1 MINFKNLN
9 QETPFLIFKDK
20 FDEARY
26 ANQSNIDAISISSYS
41 LKNKEVN
48 SRYVNLKFVIDKEFI
63 FFSNYHSPKAH
74 DFNSHNQI
82 SALIYWDK
90 IDVQIR
96 MKAKI
101 KQTTKEFNFEYF
113 SKRDDKKN
121 ALSISS
127 KQSATI
133 ESYENVYKKYKH
145 AFKSEN
151 LQECPDNWGGFSFVP
166 YYFEFWKGH
175 NSRLN
180 KRESYELQNEKW
192 IHSFLQP

>member
-20 FDEARY
+20 FDEAKY
-26 ANQSNIDAISISSYS
+26 ANQSNIDAISISSFS
-41 LKNKEVN
+41 SKNKEVN

-63 FFSNYHSPKAH
+63 FFSNYQSPKAH

-101 KQTTKEFNFEYF
+101 KQTTKEFNNEYF

-127 KQSATI
+127 KQSAPI

-145 AFKSEN
+145 ALKSEN
-151 LQECPDNWGGFSFVP
+151 LQECPDYWGGFSFVP

-175 NSRLN
+175 DSRLN

-192 IHSFLQP
+192 IHGLLQP

>member
-1 MINFKNLN
+1 MISFKNLN
-9 QETPFLIFKDK
+9 QETPFLIFKDN
-20 FDEARY
+20 FDKARY
-26 ANQSNIDAISISSYS
+26 ANQSNIDAISISSFS
-41 LKNKEVN
+41 SKNKEVN

-63 FFSNYHSPKAH
+63 FFSNYQSPKAH

-101 KQTTKEFNFEYF
+101 KQTTKEFNNEYF

-127 KQSATI
+127 KQSAPI

-151 LQECPDNWGGFSFVP
+151 LQECPDYWGGFSFVP

-180 KRESYELQNEKW
+180 RRESYELQNEKW
-192 IHSFLQP
+192 IHGLLQP

>member
-9 QETPFLIFKDK
+9 QETPFLIFKDN
-20 FDEARY
+20 FDKARY
-26 ANQSNIDAISISSYS
+26 ANQSNIDAISISSFS
-41 LKNKEVN
+41 SKNKEVN

-63 FFSNYHSPKAH
+63 FFSNYQSPKAH

-101 KQTTKEFNFEYF
+101 KQTTKEFNNEYF

-127 KQSATI
+127 KQSAPI

-151 LQECPDNWGGFSFVP
+151 LQECPDYWGGFSFVP

-180 KRESYELQNEKW
+180 RRESYELQNEKW
-192 IHSFLQP
+192 IHGLLQP